1 MVRVEGV
8 VERTNH
14 QKGLARCGGV
24 FAVKIVAVTC
34 LNARA
39 Q

>member
-14 QKGLARCGGV
+14 QKGLASGGV